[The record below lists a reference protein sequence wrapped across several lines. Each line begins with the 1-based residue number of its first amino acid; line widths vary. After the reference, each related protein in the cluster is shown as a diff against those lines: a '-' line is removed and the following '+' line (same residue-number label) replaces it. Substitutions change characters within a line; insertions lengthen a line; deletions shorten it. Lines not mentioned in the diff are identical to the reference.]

1 MPISD
6 KTDVL
11 SVLSENRSQLMG
23 LAMLSIMLFHQ
34 QFVGAGS
41 LFFAFF
47 HFCGHWGVDV
57 FMFLSGMGCYFSYR
71 KTQTSVAVFYKR
83 RFMRIMPAAV
93 FAGTLKIVI
102 LALLFHSFASDF
114 WLSLFGLDLWFI
126 RSILILYLLFPFFLW
141 SIQRFGARWFLPV
154 LVILCLL
161 FLAWF
166 DSLQINSALCYR
178 SVAWTLYRVPIFVL
192 GILISVLGGGNNPLK
207 INKLVAFVA
216 FLLLSFLVYH
226 RVISKIYFPEYSI
239 FLKDECIYY
248 LLALP
253 MAVLSYYTG
262 LILRGGWGILRWIG
276 AHSLELYLVHEFIYG
291 LVAAIPFPLWGSMR
305 LLTAVMLSFVS
316 AYLLKKAVDCVQKRI
331 A

>member
-1 MPISD
+1 MPITDKSD
-6 KTDVL
+6 IL

-34 QFVGAGS
+34 QFVGQGS
-41 LFFAFF
+41 LFFALF

-71 KTQTSVAVFYKR
+71 KTQASAAVFYKR
-83 RFMRIMPAAV
+83 RFMRIMPASLC
-93 FAGTLKIVI
+93 AGTLKIII
-102 LALLFHSFASDF
+102 LAFLFHSFSSDS

-126 RSILILYLLFPFFLW
+126 RSILILYLLFPFFQW
-141 SIQRFGARWFLPV
+141 AIQRFCVWWFLPV
-154 LVILCLL
+154 LVFFCLL

-166 DSLQINSALCYR
+166 GSLQINSALCYR
-178 SVAWTLYRVPIFVL
+178 TVAWTLYRLPIFVL
-192 GILISVLGGGNNPLK
+192 GILISMPDGGDELLK
-207 INKLVAFVA
+207 IKKSIVFIA
-216 FLLLSFLVYH
+216 FLLLSFLVFH
-226 RVISKIYFPEYSI
+226 CAISKIYFPQYSLY
-239 FLKDECIYY
+239 LKDEYIYY

-253 MAVLSYYTG
+253 MAVFSYYTG
-262 LILRGGWGILRWIG
+262 MILRGGWGFLRWIG

-291 LVAAIPFPLWGSMR
+291 LVEAIPFPLWDSIR

-316 AYLLKKAVDCVQKRI
+316 AYLLKKVVACLQKRI